1 MIKVAI
7 YEDNDGLRE
16 TLASIIRDSSD
27 FTLAGEFGHCLDVL
41 ENTAAFKPNVVIMDI
56 DMPGL
61 NGIDGTRML
70 KKSFPEVEIII
81 HTVFNDD
88 YKILQALFAGATGYL
103 LKNSSIQT
111 ILDSIKE
118 VYNGGAPMS
127 SQIARKVL
135 QLNIAKVKKDKSDL
149 SLTEREFEILNLLSK
164 GLSYKMVAEH
174 LFISIDTV
182 RAHIKK
188 IYEKLHVHSI
198 TEAIYKVFIETK

>member
-1 MIKVAI
+1 VIKVAI